1 MSQVTLQLPQT
12 LLYRLESLAEREGV
26 SLSEYI
32 VYLLACQ
39 TRAGYTVHPLSQ
51 QNTAEQRA
59 QFHELLTHL
68 GKAADADSRA
78 VLNEREVV
86 EPEAGL
92 QAAAVARF
100 EEKIAAARQA
110 RQAMVAPENT
120 GSDIE
125 DGG

>member
-12 LLYRLESLAEREGV
+12 LLYRLESLAEHEGV

-39 TRAGYTVHPLSQ
+39 TRAAYTVQPLSQ
-51 QNTAEQRA
+51 QDTAEQRA
-59 QFHELLTHL
+59 QFHELLAHL
-68 GKAADADSRA
+68 GKAAEADSMA

-92 QAAAVARF
+92 QAGAGARF
-100 EEKIAAARQA
+100 EEKIAAARQT
-110 RQAMVAPENT
+110 RQKTVAPERH
-120 GSDIE
+120 
-125 DGG
+125 